1 MNTAVM
7 LMELFIMA
15 NPTDSSSPEPVRPR
29 VGPYPRVRTGAGGD
43 CSSYAV
49 EMSRPASLCRV
60 REAFVKNPARSA
72 PFGGPETT
80 ERRVKLTLVARIAA
94 MSGCTIPT
102 VSM

>member
-15 NPTDSSSPEPVRPR
+15 NPADSSSPESVRPR
-29 VGPYPRVRTGAGGD
+29 VGPYPRVGTGAGGD

-60 REAFVKNPARSA
+60 REALVENPARSA
-72 PFGGPETT
+72 PFRWP
-80 ERRVKLTLVARIAA
+80 RDD
-94 MSGCTIPT
+94 
-102 VSM
+102 